1 MNLHSF
7 FPLSPSILPLPPLQ
21 VGCQCNPAHL
31 PPSLHCR
38 VAASAIRPI
47 SLSDFGSALSVIKP
61 SCDKAALAALEEW
74 TQQYGTQ

>member
-1 MNLHSF
+1 MEGPSQQGLNFYYCFSVV
-7 FPLSPSILPLPPLQ
+7 PLSDI
-21 VGCQCNPAHL
+21 
-31 PPSLHCR
+31 PPSCTSLRCR

-47 SLSDFGSALSVIKP
+47 SLSDFGSALSIIKP